1 MMQLTWCGKVLQV
14 AGLLLLGAVMAACG
28 GGGTTSDKG
37 VAKTAISGSV
47 TFPALGSIV
56 AKPIGAAKVVAAETT
71 TASLEIRDLSGA
83 LVKTVPLTLQ
93 SGTVDTYTYAAIEL
107 PTGKDYVL
115 KAVKESM
122 VLRALVDKAALSGT
136 TTTKN
141 VNNITT
147 TALIV
152 VEKAL
157 SLVTG
162 TLGQT
167 ASTVQAQAA
176 SESLALMST
185 PATIE
190 SNITAAIAACTST
203 SGTATSSQAQLAS
216 LANIVTAAVGSNVD
230 ASTFMSGASNVATIN
245 AVTYTVSGT
254 TATGSTA
261 AVTTGT
267 AGTFATDIVATLPKI
282 SSAGSTSFTVGTD
295 GTFAITGTG
304 TFSASGTLPSGVEF
318 SSGTGVL
325 SGTPAAGSNGAYTLT
340 ITATSGSGLT
350 ATQAF
355 TLTVNPAVV
364 VTPPVGFTTEM
375 ISGKTFAEGSTRIKF
390 LTNGTVT
397 ASDTQDALT
406 WAINSSGKVV
416 VNNATNSSTTTITL
430 VSGNLT
436 SGLQISMVHTDD
448 NTTETATLTV
458 VTSGP
463 QSLVGSWYVPFD
475 SAGAGPAKGPIVFTF
490 IDGTKFIMAHDGD
503 IVADPSGQPG
513 IERGTYTWNPATGAF
528 TAQVVTDS
536 NGDWGLSNTDV
547 GELLTLTVSLDG
559 NSLLLN
565 GIAFATKVKE
575 SSSSPIIGSWFT
587 PDAGGGIAITFL
599 DGTNYM
605 MAHDGVQDFGGQ
617 RGIERGTYTWN
628 PVTGA
633 ISVVVSVDT
642 NGEWGLSNASE
653 KFLVSSDG
661 NSLLMDGVA
670 FGWNVNDNSRSFTSG
685 SVTAQW

>member
-1 MMQLTWCGKVLQV
+1 MRQLTWYGNVLQV
-14 AGLLLLGAVMAACG
+14 AGLLLMVAVMAACG

-71 TASLEIRDLSGA
+71 TASLEIRDLSGV
-83 LVKTVPLTLQ
+83 LVETVPLTLQ

-115 KAVKESM
+115 KAIKDSM
-122 VLRALVDKAALSGT
+122 VLRALVDQAALSGA

-152 VEKAL
+152 VEKNLAL
-157 SLVTG
+157 PLG
-162 TLGQT
+162 TLGLT
-167 ASTVQAQAA
+167 AITAPKLAT
-176 SESLALMST
+176 LALM
-185 PATIE
+185 PASKSLE
-190 SNITAAIAACTST
+190 DSITAALVACNSVSGIA
-203 SGTATSSQAQLAS
+203 TASQAQLAS
-216 LANIVTAAVGSNVD
+216 LANIVTEAVSNEIDPSAFVAGTSAITTVTAITYTGTAVG
-230 ASTFMSGASNVATIN
+230 TSGS
-245 AVTYTVSGT
+245 
-254 TATGSTA
+254 
-261 AVTTGT
+261 VTTGT
-267 AGTFATDIVATLPKI
+267 AGTYATVIAASLPII

-318 SSGTGVL
+318 YPGTGVL

-458 VTSGP
+458 ATSGP

-528 TAQVVTDS
+528 TAQVITDS
-536 NGDWGLSNTDV
+536 NGEWGFSDLGV
-547 GELLTLTVSLDG
+547 GELVNLTVSLDG
-559 NSLLLN
+559 NSLLFN

-605 MAHDGVQDFGGQ
+605 MAHDGVQNSWGQ

-661 NSLLMDGVA
+661 NSLLMDGAA
-670 FGWNVNDNSRSFTSG
+670 FGTRV
-685 SVTAQW
+685 Q